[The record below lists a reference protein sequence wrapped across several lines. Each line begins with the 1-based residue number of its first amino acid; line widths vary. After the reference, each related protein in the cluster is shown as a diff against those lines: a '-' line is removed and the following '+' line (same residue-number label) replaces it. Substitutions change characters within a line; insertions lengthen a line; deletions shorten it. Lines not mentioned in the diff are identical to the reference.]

1 MKSVSLYLFLFLYAV
16 TPFTLQVYAEDWFYV
31 RWVNDGDTIVLKD
44 GSRVRYIGIN
54 SPEVSH
60 EGRKAEPYADSAKN
74 FNKRLVFAQRVGLEF
89 DKEKKD
95 HYGRLL
101 AYINLK
107 GGGFVN
113 KMLLEQGMAY
123 VLYRQPNIK
132 YHDVLLK
139 SQKSAMQSKK
149 GIWSRWEEEE
159 GRYLA
164 NTKSKRFHLE
174 SCPFGKQTAK
184 QRRVYFRK
192 KWDAFWEGY
201 APGKRC
207 FAEQK

>member
-1 MKSVSLYLFLFLYAV
+1 MKRVSLYFFLFFYAI
-16 TPFTLQVYAEDWFYV
+16 TPFTLPVYAEDWFYV

-44 GSRVRYIGIN
+44 GRRVRYIGIN
-54 SPEVSH
+54 SPEVSRKH
-60 EGRKAEPYADSAKN
+60 RKAEPYADSAKKY
-74 FNKRLVFAQRVGLEF
+74 NKRLVFAKRIRLEF
-89 DKEKKD
+89 DKEKRD

-101 AYINLK
+101 AYIFLK

-113 KMLLEQGMAY
+113 KMILEQGMAY
-123 VLYRQPNIK
+123 VLYRRPNIK
-132 YHDVLLK
+132 YHNTLLK
-139 SQKSAMQSKK
+139 AQKSAMQSKK

-174 SCPFGKQTAK
+174 SCRFGKKTAK
-184 QRRVYFRK
+184 QRRIYFRK
-192 KWDAFWEGY
+192 KWDAFRQGY
-201 APGKRC
+201 APGKKC